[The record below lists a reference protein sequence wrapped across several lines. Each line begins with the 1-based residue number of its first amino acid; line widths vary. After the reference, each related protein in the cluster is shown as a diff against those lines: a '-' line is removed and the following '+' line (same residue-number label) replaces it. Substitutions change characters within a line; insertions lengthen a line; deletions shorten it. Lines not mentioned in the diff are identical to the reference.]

1 MKTSKY
7 QVLKTIA
14 LCVVLLAAARTG
26 KAQIFPNSY
35 INVDW
40 QVGVPLGSAYADKAS
55 GWGMNFE
62 GGYFITPSVSV
73 GPFISYQT
81 NLSSIPRQ
89 TLDLGDGSALTV
101 NQKHGSFQLPFGV
114 TGRYTW
120 LPDSVFQPYAGLKLG
135 ANYAEF
141 SSYYYVIKQYTD
153 TWGFYLSPE
162 IGVSIFPRPDYR
174 FGFHVALYYSYATNS
189 GDILTYSVNNLN
201 NFGIRVGISF

>member
-1 MKTSKY
+1 
-7 QVLKTIA
+7 
-14 LCVVLLAAARTG
+14 
-26 KAQIFPNSY
+26 
-35 INVDW
+35 
-40 QVGVPLGSAYADKAS
+40 
-55 GWGMNFE
+55 MNFE

-153 TWGFYLSPE
+153 TWDSTSRPKSALASSRVRTTAS
-162 IGVSIFPRPDYR
+162 VSTWR
-174 FGFHVALYYSYATNS
+174 FTTATPP
-189 GDILTYSVNNLN
+189 TAA
-201 NFGIRVGISF
+201 IS